1 MESEFIEMI
10 EDMLNELKK
19 SEFETKIA
27 EAFKQPA
34 KLSIEKDKYGKG
46 KMNMEGHE
54 LAILITLAGLEKNV
68 LESLNVPDVF
78 WKMIKKSVETR
89 EEKDYEI

>member
-10 EDMLNELKK
+10 EDILNELKK
-19 SEFETKIA
+19 SEFKTKIA

-34 KLSIEKDKYGKG
+34 KLSVEKDKYGKG
-46 KMNMEGHE
+46 KTTMEGHA

-78 WKMIKKSVETR
+78 WEIIKKSVGIKED
-89 EEKDYEI
+89 KDYEL